1 MGCGKAKKY
10 NPGGKVKGKSKK
22 RCAGQGVLRKVCI
35 PEAQWLE
42 VV

>member
-22 RCAGQGVLRKVCI
+22 KMRGAGCAKKGMYTRG
-35 PEAQWLE
+35 PMA
-42 VV
+42 